1 LTQGYVPVEIWW
13 AKILIAI
20 YVIIEGMR
28 KNLEE
33 VFWKTKQSSWWCKYL
48 SFFKKT
54 LLYDVVIVVVVKVFV
69 FSQLGLF
76 RFVKPFLSSR
86 KPYYVHC
93 LAFLSLC
100 SLVHCF
106 CCCLLSIEV
115 LHFCFHYTTA
125 LTCFFFYWLTSYLH
139 NCVLWFSRNKVCE
152 ILLCANYWFGL
163 IACVWDSAVCKPLA
177 IFRQTEHW
185 PKR

>member
-1 LTQGYVPVEIWW
+1 MFFFLQISRTELTQGYVPVEIWW

-20 YVIIEGMR
+20 SVIIEGMR

-33 VFWKTKQSSWWCKYL
+33 VIWKTKYL
-48 SFFKKT
+48 SFLKKT

-125 LTCFFFYWLTSYLH
+125 FTCFF
-139 NCVLWFSRNKVCE
+139 
-152 ILLCANYWFGL
+152 LLINF
-163 IACVWDSAVCKPLA
+163 ISA
-177 IFRQTEHW
+177 
-185 PKR
+185 